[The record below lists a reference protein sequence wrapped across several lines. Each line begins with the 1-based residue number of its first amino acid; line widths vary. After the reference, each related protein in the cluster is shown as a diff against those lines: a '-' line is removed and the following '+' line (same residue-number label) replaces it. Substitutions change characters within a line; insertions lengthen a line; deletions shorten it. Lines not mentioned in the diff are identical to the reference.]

1 MYFLG
6 GFGLKAVVLRG
17 CFCSLTQE
25 ISILEQCH
33 AELWS
38 VALFSLLVRDEA
50 LALQSIAFGCLW
62 VVEALDVAS

>member
-1 MYFLG
+1 MLLQFLIQG
-6 GFGLKAVVLRG
+6 
-17 CFCSLTQE
+17 

-38 VALFSLLVRDEA
+38 VALLSLLVRDEV

-62 VVEALDVAS
+62 VAEALDVAS